1 MLRYVGFWKNP
12 DNKITDNKIT
22 SWTVKLQMDQQKC
35 SKAIWQKYCK
45 WDLRG
50 YPTRI
55 RFQGGFICSKPIAV
69 AFAWKNKWKVLYAY
83 AANEFT
89 QTL

>member
-12 DNKITDNKIT
+12 DNKIT

-35 SKAIWQKYCK
+35 SKAIWQKFCK
-45 WDLRG
+45 WDVRG

-55 RFQGGFICSKPIAV
+55 RFQGGF
-69 AFAWKNKWKVLYAY
+69 FWQ
-83 AANEFT
+83 
-89 QTL
+89 QTHSSRIYLEKFLFLA